1 MCTVQSVV
9 APEVGDSSISKLF
22 VGMPGA
28 WTSHDKPPYCRN
40 DLTVSMFQVGGLDR
54 LDLLALLYDF
64 IWFPIFQIQET
75 PETDRERERGVLS
88 LAGAIFKACRD
99 QCNVLLIFVGLIAHF

>member
-9 APEVGDSSISKLF
+9 AEVGDSSISKLF

-64 IWFPIFQIQET
+64 IWFPIFQIIPET
-75 PETDRERERGVLS
+75 PETDREREGCFESCGCNFQS
-88 LAGAIFKACRD
+88 LQGPM
-99 QCNVLLIFVGLIAHF
+99 

>member
-9 APEVGDSSISKLF
+9 AEVGDSSISKLF

-64 IWFPIFQIQET
+64 IWFPIFQII
-75 PETDRERERGVLS
+75 PDSRNARDRQRERGV
-88 LAGAIFKACRD
+88 F
-99 QCNVLLIFVGLIAHF
+99 